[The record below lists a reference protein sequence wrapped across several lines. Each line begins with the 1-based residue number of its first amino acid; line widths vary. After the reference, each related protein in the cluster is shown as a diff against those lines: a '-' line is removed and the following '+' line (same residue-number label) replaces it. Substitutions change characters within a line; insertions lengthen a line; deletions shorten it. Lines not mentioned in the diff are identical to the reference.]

1 MKITKKNLKAILM
14 EEVESI
20 LQERETDS
28 VYTELIELFMASW
41 LLPDN
46 LAVGREKKSKTLY
59 YTQKKV
65 LDKMPRFMR
74 KMLGITGKVLE
85 LKPEVIE
92 EKVALAKSIEGIEK
106 VFPDPESIR
115 GLFETKV
122 NIVYDK
128 SDEFKNVQGWFDTND
143 GEVSIN
149 LAHPTIGASSSRDEL
164 DNIPD
169 AEFAIVI
176 IANQNVLLQVF
187 LHEMTHMINYHRR
200 PEGSARSRVGQASV
214 PTKAIRQALLRA
226 KGKKAASGQISP
238 ALKQAVKYAN
248 STEEMQARLIH
259 ILRDLRGT
267 IHFRKE
273 KNNPDYLYTTRSI
286 GSKRSQKEI
295 DQLVDMFA
303 KVILFG
309 KPIPNNTFVDLVSVV
324 IKLYDL
330 YYPSFVQVKTDKIR
344 KRLALRAFDFVED
357 MIERYGVR
365 A

>member
-1 MKITKKNLKAILM
+1 MRISKKDLKSFLLEEM
-14 EEVESI
+14 EFI
-20 LQERETDS
+20 LQERASDA
-28 VYTELIELFMASW
+28 VYTELIELFMSSW

-46 LAVGREKKSKTLY
+46 LSVDKGKVSKTLSY
-59 YTQKKV
+59 IQKKV

-74 KMLGITGKVLE
+74 KITGITGKVLE
-85 LKPEVIE
+85 LKPEVVE
-92 EKVALAKSIEGIEK
+92 QRVAQAQSIEDIEK
-106 VFPDPESIR
+106 VFPNPESIP

-122 NIVYDK
+122 NLVYDK
-128 SDEFKNVQGWFDTND
+128 SKKLSNSLGWFDTES

-149 LAHPTIGASSSRDEL
+149 LAHPAIGAALGKEEL
-164 DNIPD
+164 DKIPD
-169 AEFAIVI
+169 ADFAILI
-176 IANQNVLLQVF
+176 ISNENVLLEVF

-200 PEGSARSRVGQASV
+200 AEGSARMQVGQANV
-214 PTKAIRQALLRA
+214 PTKAIRQALKRA
-226 KGKKAASGQISP
+226 GGRKGVGRQIPP
-238 ALKQAVKYAN
+238 ALKQALKYAN

-273 KNNPDYLYTTRSI
+273 RNDPDYLYTVRSK

-303 KVILFG
+303 KVVLSG
-309 KPIPNNTFVDLVSVV
+309 KPIPNNAFVDLVSVV
-324 IKLYDL
+324 IKIYDL
-330 YYPSFVQVKTDKIR
+330 YYPNFVQVKTDKIR
-344 KRLALRAFDFVED
+344 KRLALRAFDFVEE